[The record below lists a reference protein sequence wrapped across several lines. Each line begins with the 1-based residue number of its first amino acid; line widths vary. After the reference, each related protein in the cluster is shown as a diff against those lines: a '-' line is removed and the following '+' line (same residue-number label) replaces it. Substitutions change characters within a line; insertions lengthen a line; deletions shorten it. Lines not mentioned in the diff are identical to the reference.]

1 MDAELSLVT
10 AVAAPLPFV
19 RKTCR
24 LLAEAEDVIILTG
37 PTLGYAQRKQE
48 RQIPQIHS
56 RSCLFIH
63 QRPSTREMVQHRK
76 TQFHSLKLLNCLRG
90 HEIFNQQHL
99 HGEVPMVKS
108 QYKLLLICGENMNN
122 VITLFLFYNSLFYY
136 TAWTVRSRLINN
148 NFMGSIPWGKCTFSA
163 Q

>member
-1 MDAELSLVT
+1 MDIHVELSLGT
-10 AVAAPLPFV
+10 AVAAPLPFI

-37 PTLGYAQRKQE
+37 PTLDYSQRKQE

-56 RSCLFIH
+56 RCCLSIH
-63 QRPSTREMVQHRK
+63 QRPSTREMMQHRT

-99 HGEVPMVKS
+99 HGEVPVVKS
-108 QYKLLLICGENMNN
+108 QYNLLHLWRKCEQCQGILDN
-122 VITLFLFYNSLFYY
+122 VNTLFLFYN
-136 TAWTVRSRLINN
+136 
-148 NFMGSIPWGKCTFSA
+148 
-163 Q
+163 